1 MGRFIV
7 KRLLQMIPAL
17 LLISFAVFM
26 IINLIPGDPATVM
39 AGANASETQLQAL
52 TVKFGLDKPLITRYF
67 IWLGNFVKGDLG
79 NALVSDQPI
88 TEMLVSRLGAT
99 IELTLVATLLSIL
112 ISLPLGIYSA
122 LHPNGLVDR
131 VSTVFSA
138 IFFAIPGFWLG
149 IMLILLFSL
158 VLPILPASG
167 RPAFLDNPV
176 GHIRTI
182 ILPALTISL
191 GMAARIIRFLRAS
204 LLDVMNQDYIVTAR
218 ARGVR
223 NKCITCRHALRNAL
237 IPVITIVGLQMGD
250 LFGGALIIEQIFAW
264 PGIGRLTIQ
273 AINWRD
279 YGLLQANVLYIV
291 LVFMLVNLVVDVL
304 NALVDPRIRLK

>member
-1 MGRFIV
+1 MGRFII

-26 IINLIPGDPATVM
+26 IINLIPGNPAEVL

-52 TVKFGLDKPLITRYF
+52 TVKFGLDKPLLTRYF
-67 IWLGNFVKGDLG
+67 IWLGNLVKGDLG

-88 TEMLVSRLGAT
+88 VEMLSSRLGAT
-99 IELTLVATLLSIL
+99 IELTLVATLLSIV
-112 ISLPLGIYSA
+112 ISLPLGIISA
-122 LHPNGLVDR
+122 LRPNGIVDR

-158 VLPILPASG
+158 VVPILPASG
-167 RPAFLDNPV
+167 RPLFMDNPI
-176 GHIRTI
+176 GHIRSI

-191 GMAARIIRFLRAS
+191 GMAARNIRFLRSS
-204 LLDVMNQDYIVTAR
+204 LLDVLNQDYIVTAR
-218 ARGVR
+218 ARGVKNR
-223 NKCITCRHALRNAL
+223 CITYRHALRNAL

-273 AINWRD
+273 AISWRD

-291 LVFMLVNLVVDVL
+291 LVFMLVNLLVDVL